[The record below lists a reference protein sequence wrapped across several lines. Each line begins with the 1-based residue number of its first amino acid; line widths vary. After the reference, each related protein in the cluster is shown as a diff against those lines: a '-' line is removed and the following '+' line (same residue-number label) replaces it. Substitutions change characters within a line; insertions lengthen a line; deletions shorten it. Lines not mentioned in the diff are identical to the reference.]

1 MFASLFL
8 EIDSLWDFS
17 RPSRT
22 SLEPHRG
29 DPKPSP
35 AVRPALPAWVA
46 HHALRFSDPER
57 AETADDFDR
66 MLTLPLRC
74 LALALLAL
82 SLFAASGADTVVRLC
97 ADQWMPYNGDPTDPK
112 PGYVIELA
120 KAVFEPKGIKVE
132 YTVMPWTEALAAVRE
147 GRMTGAI
154 GANKEEG
161 AGLTLPAETI
171 GVISI
176 CLVTRADSKWTY
188 DNLTSFRTA
197 KLGVIKGYAYWP
209 AFDSYIARATEKG
222 SGIIAAE
229 GETPLADLM
238 KQLLA
243 GDLDVIAESEPVLL
257 WYLRSQAIDRNQIRV
272 VFKGSADPIYVAFA
286 PNDEGRSHASMLD
299 AGVKALRASGELE
312 KLLRRYGLRD
322 WQ

>member
-1 MFASLFL
+1 MPSFL
-8 EIDSLWDFS
+8 
-17 RPSRT
+17 P
-22 SLEPHRG
+22 RG
-29 DPKPSP
+29 
-35 AVRPALPAWVA
+35 
-46 HHALRFSDPER
+46 
-57 AETADDFDR
+57 
-66 MLTLPLRC
+66 
-74 LALALLAL
+74 LALALL
-82 SLFAASGADTVVRLC
+82 SLPFLAASGADSVVRLC
-97 ADQWMPYNGDPTDPK
+97 ADQWMPYNGDPADPK

-147 GRMTGAI
+147 GRMSGAI

-161 AGLTLPAETI
+161 AGLVLPTETI

-188 DNLTSFRTA
+188 DNLASFRSV

-222 SGIIAAE
+222 SGIFCAE
-229 GETPLADLM
+229 GDTPLADLM

-243 GDLDVIAESEPVLL
+243 GDLGVVAESEPVLL
-257 WYLRSQAIDRNQIRV
+257 WYLRSEGIDRSQIRV
-272 VFKGSADPIYVAFA
+272 VFKGSADPIYVAFE
-286 PNDEGRSHASMLD
+286 PNDEGRSQAALLD
-299 AGVKALRASGELE
+299 EGVKALRASGELE
-312 KLLRRYGLRD
+312 RLLRRYGLRD

>member
-1 MFASLFL
+1 MPSL
-8 EIDSLWDFS
+8 I
-17 RPSRT
+17 P
-22 SLEPHRG
+22 
-29 DPKPSP
+29 
-35 AVRPALPAWVA
+35 
-46 HHALRFSDPER
+46 
-57 AETADDFDR
+57 
-66 MLTLPLRC
+66 RC
-74 LALALLAL
+74 LALSILAFPLL
-82 SLFAASGADTVVRLC
+82 AASGADAVVRLC
-97 ADQWMPYNGDPTDPK
+97 ADQWMPYNGDPADPK

-120 KAVFEPKGIKVE
+120 KAVFDPKGIKVE

-147 GRMTGAI
+147 GRMSGAI

-176 CLVTRADSKWTY
+176 CLITRAESKWTY
-188 DNLTSFRTA
+188 DNLTSFRGA

-222 SGIIAAE
+222 SGIVCAE
-229 GETPLADLM
+229 GDTPLADLM

-243 GDLDVIAESEPVLL
+243 GDLDVVAESEPVLL
-257 WYLRSQAIDRNQIRV
+257 WYLRGQGIDRSKIRV

-286 PNDEGRSHASMLD
+286 PNDEGRRHAALLD
-299 AGVKALRASGELE
+299 EGVQSLRASGELE